1 MMKYILLALFLVGCS
16 NEPLVRIDAS
26 DNILNVGKYRQDQII
41 NFRSKQ

>member
-1 MMKYILLALFLVGCS
+1 MKYIFLALFLVGCS

-26 DNILNVGKYRQDQII
+26 ENTLNIGDYKKDQII